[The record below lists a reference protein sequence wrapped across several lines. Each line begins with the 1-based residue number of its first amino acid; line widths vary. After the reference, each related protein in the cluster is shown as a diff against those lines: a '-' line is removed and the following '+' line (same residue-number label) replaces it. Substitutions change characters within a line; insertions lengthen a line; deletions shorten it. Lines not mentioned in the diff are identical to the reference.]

1 MNSRIN
7 ESEEW
12 ISVLEYKILEI
23 TTTEQSKEKGMKR
36 IEDSLGDFGD
46 NIKRTNIRIIGVSEE
61 EEKKKG
67 IDKIVEE
74 ILVENVPHMGKD
86 IVNQVREAQRVRYSI
101 NPWRNTPKHVSI
113 KLLKTTCTGNL

>member
-101 NPWRNTPKHVSI
+101 NPRRNTPRNILI
-113 KLLKTTCTGNL
+113 KLSKIK